1 MKLILIDGN
10 SIFYRAYYATAYGNV
25 MKNKDGLFTNAI
37 FAFINMMEPILES
50 DYTHILV
57 AFDTDKPTHRHLAY
71 EAYKATR
78 SPMPDEM
85 AVQIPLM
92 HEYLKHKNIKTCS
105 IDGYEADDIIGTYS
119 KLASNDLKVE
129 IYSSDQDLL
138 QLINENVTC
147 KLIKKGTKDIREM
160 NPSSFIEEYGFPY
173 QSIVDYKALL
183 GDPSDNIKGIP
194 GVGKVTAK
202 KLILEYGTLENI
214 YKHKDEITGKVGE
227 NIRENETLA
236 KESYELSKILTDIP
250 VKLTLDDLSKRKVDY
265 ENLIEF
271 YKELDFHSFIK
282 RLDVPSL
289 DTLSMTHAFK
299 VGKVEDLKYFIKDN
313 ISIYCEFFES
323 NYHLSEVIGIG
334 LSDGNKHLYVT
345 EEVMLSSKAFMDFL
359 RSERP
364 KYTYD
369 YKAFKVRLLKKGYDI
384 NGVVFDLLLAAY
396 LDNPEIVKKNDFKVI
411 TGFYNYDDL
420 EYDDLIYTKKQVKVL
435 PDDKKVY
442 REHITKKAKAISKL
456 YLPLI
461 EKLKINEQL
470 SLLEDLE
477 IPLSTVLAK
486 MEYTGITVDKAV
498 LGELK
503 REYSNRLKD
512 LEQRIYTLALK
523 EFNINSPKQLGEVLF
538 DDLGLEPKKKTKT
551 KNYSTNIDVLNSLVD
566 DHPIIKEIIDY
577 RSTAKLYGT
586 YIEGIENVIFP
597 DGKVHTIYN
606 QALTATGRL
615 SSIEPNLQN
624 IPIKT
629 EEGRQIR
636 KMFTTK
642 DYFMSADYS
651 QIELR
656 VLAHM
661 SNSKTLIDA
670 FNSGLDIHAET
681 AKKVF
686 NKETITNEER
696 RRAKAVNFG
705 IIYGISA
712 FGLSED
718 LKIPRWMAQEFID
731 KYFLIYP
738 EIKEFLDGQVLFAS
752 KEGYVKTI
760 MNRRR
765 YIPELKSSI
774 YPTREFGKRTSM
786 NAPIQGS
793 AADILKKAM
802 VDLDNYI
809 VKNNLESKI
818 LLTVHDELILE
829 VPESELNLMIKVL
842 KETMINTVEL
852 KVSLKTEVKVGKSWY
867 DL

>member
-1 MKLILIDGN
+1 
-10 SIFYRAYYATAYGNV
+10 
-25 MKNKDGLFTNAI
+25 
-37 FAFINMMEPILES
+37 
-50 DYTHILV
+50 
-57 AFDTDKPTHRHLAY
+57 
-71 EAYKATR
+71 
-78 SPMPDEM
+78 
-85 AVQIPLM
+85 
-92 HEYLKHKNIKTCS
+92 
-105 IDGYEADDIIGTYS
+105 
-119 KLASNDLKVE
+119 
-129 IYSSDQDLL
+129 
-138 QLINENVTC
+138 
-147 KLIKKGTKDIREM
+147 M

-477 IPLSTVLAK
+477 IPLSTV
-486 MEYTGITVDKAV
+486 
-498 LGELK
+498 
-503 REYSNRLKD
+503 
-512 LEQRIYTLALK
+512 
-523 EFNINSPKQLGEVLF
+523 
-538 DDLGLEPKKKTKT
+538 
-551 KNYSTNIDVLNSLVD
+551 
-566 DHPIIKEIIDY
+566 
-577 RSTAKLYGT
+577 
-586 YIEGIENVIFP
+586 
-597 DGKVHTIYN
+597 
-606 QALTATGRL
+606 
-615 SSIEPNLQN
+615 
-624 IPIKT
+624 
-629 EEGRQIR
+629 
-636 KMFTTK
+636 
-642 DYFMSADYS
+642 
-651 QIELR
+651 
-656 VLAHM
+656 
-661 SNSKTLIDA
+661 
-670 FNSGLDIHAET
+670 
-681 AKKVF
+681 
-686 NKETITNEER
+686 
-696 RRAKAVNFG
+696 
-705 IIYGISA
+705 
-712 FGLSED
+712 
-718 LKIPRWMAQEFID
+718 
-731 KYFLIYP
+731 
-738 EIKEFLDGQVLFAS
+738 
-752 KEGYVKTI
+752 
-760 MNRRR
+760 
-765 YIPELKSSI
+765 
-774 YPTREFGKRTSM
+774 
-786 NAPIQGS
+786 
-793 AADILKKAM
+793 
-802 VDLDNYI
+802 
-809 VKNNLESKI
+809 
-818 LLTVHDELILE
+818 
-829 VPESELNLMIKVL
+829 
-842 KETMINTVEL
+842 
-852 KVSLKTEVKVGKSWY
+852 
-867 DL
+867 

>member
-1 MKLILIDGN
+1 MKLVLIDGN
-10 SIFYRAYYATAYGNV
+10 SIFYRAYYATAYGNI

-37 FAFINMMEPILES
+37 FAFINMMEPILEG

-57 AFDTDKPTHRHLAY
+57 AFDTEKPTHRHLAY
-71 EAYKATR
+71 EDYKATR

-92 HEYLKHKNIKTCS
+92 HEYLTHKNIKTCS

-119 KLASNDLKVE
+119 KLANNNLKVE

-138 QLINENVTC
+138 QLINDNVTV
-147 KLIKKGTKDIREM
+147 KLIKKGTKDIRDM
-160 NPSSFIEEYGFPY
+160 NPESFLEEYGFPY
-173 QSIVDYKALL
+173 ESIVDYKALL
-183 GDPSDNIKGIP
+183 GDSSDNIKGIP

-202 KLILEYGTLENI
+202 NLILQYGSLKNI

-227 NIRENETLA
+227 NIRENEKLA
-236 KESYELSKILTDIP
+236 KESYELSRILTNVP
-250 VKLTLDDLSKRKVDY
+250 VELTLDELSKSEVDY
-265 ENLIEF
+265 ESLIEF
-271 YKELDFHSFIK
+271 YKNMDFHSFIK
-282 RLDVPSL
+282 RLDVPVEE
-289 DTLSMTHAFK
+289 LSTSTHTFK
-299 VGKVEDLKYFIKDN
+299 VGKSEDLDYFIKDN

-323 NYHLSEVIGIG
+323 NYHISDVVGIG
-334 LSDGNKHLYVT
+334 LSDGKRCLFVT
-345 EEVMLSSKAFMDFL
+345 EEVMLSNKAFMDFL
-359 RSERP
+359 GSERP

-369 YKAFKVRLLKKGYDI
+369 YKAFKVRLLKLGYDI
-384 NGVVFDLLLAAY
+384 NGVTFDLLLAAY

-420 EYDDLIYTKKQVKVL
+420 EYDDLIYTKKATKVL
-435 PDDKKVY
+435 PDNKRVY
-442 REHITKKAKAISKL
+442 EEHITKKAKAISKL
-456 YLPLI
+456 HLVLI
-461 EKLKINEQL
+461 EKLKINQQL
-470 SLLEDLE
+470 SLLLDLE
-477 IPLSTVLAK
+477 IPLSRVLAK
-486 MEYTGITVDKAV
+486 MEYSGIYVDKAV

-503 REYSNRLKD
+503 EEYSKRLKD
-512 LEQRIYTLALK
+512 LEERIYTLALR

-538 DDLGLEPKKKTKT
+538 DDLGLEPSKKTKT
-551 KNYSTNIDVLNSLVD
+551 KNYSTNIEVLNSLID
-566 DHPIIKEIIDY
+566 EHPIIREIIDY
-577 RSTAKLYGT
+577 RSVAKLYGT
-586 YIEGIENVIFP
+586 YIEGIENVIYE

-615 SSIEPNLQN
+615 SSVEPNLQN

-629 EEGRQIR
+629 EDGRQIR
-636 KMFTTK
+636 KMFTTNN
-642 DYFMSADYS
+642 YFVGADYS

-670 FNSGLDIHAET
+670 FNNGLDIHAET

-686 NKETITNEER
+686 NKETITDEER

-738 EIKEFLDGQVLFAS
+738 EIKVFLDSQVEFAS

-809 VKNNLESKI
+809 VKNNLSSKI

-829 VPESELNLMIKVL
+829 VPEHELNVMTKVL
-842 KETMINTVEL
+842 KETMINTIEL

-867 DL
+867 DI